1 MNLAIESKKCE
12 LSYPTQL
19 LVFLKYKLHI
29 MCIRHAQLVVSN
41 TLPAACE
48 YAKGIST

>member
-1 MNLAIESKKCE
+1 
-12 LSYPTQL
+12 
-19 LVFLKYKLHI
+19 

-48 YAKGIST
+48 YAKGIALDSCALGRLLPSVPMYWMDKADCVDL